1 MAVSN
6 IVCEWLKALGLSQY
20 ATSFLDNGY
29 DDLEICKQVG
39 EPDLDAIGVEN
50 PSHRHRLLKSV
61 RYLREKGAAS
71 VYFQIN
77 DPSLLDPDGLER
89 DTSNEILTELDRIIV
104 EQLEADGVCLTA
116 HPYSSPVSVF
126 LIFLQIV
133 RVICCKS
140 AFSNLSFPLNM
151 SNSLARS
158 FHPFNFIVSALRQ

>member
-77 DPSLLDPDGLER
+77 DPSLLDPDWLER

-116 HPYSSPVSVF
+116 HPYSSPVSFNVF
-126 LIFLQIV
+126 YLKN
-133 RVICCKS
+133 CCKS
-140 AFSNLSFPLNM
+140 AFNNLPLL
-151 SNSLARS
+151 LALLKGIHLWEI
-158 FHPFNFIVSALRQ
+158 FIHLILLCPFIQQ